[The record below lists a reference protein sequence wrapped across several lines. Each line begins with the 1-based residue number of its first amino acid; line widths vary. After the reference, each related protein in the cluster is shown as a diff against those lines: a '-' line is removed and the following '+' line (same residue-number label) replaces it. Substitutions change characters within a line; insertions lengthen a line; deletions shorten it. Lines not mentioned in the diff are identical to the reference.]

1 MKIIYNGITFEN
13 SPHIL
18 HDNTVGLG
26 TPPVTSIFEKTYDQD
41 GETYLRNNYEKR
53 IIDFMFT
60 LIGTDNTDLNTKKNA
75 LYSALNAKNGLK
87 EMTLTLNQT
96 LYINA
101 LSNGIQPLAN
111 EGRGDYWQT
120 YQASFTCPDPFFTTT
135 EATQLMTPFTGG
147 FSFPFSFPF
156 SLGTPAAT
164 ATITITGDTET
175 PIRIVLVGPLVQP
188 KVTNTT
194 TGEFISITTNIAS
207 GETVTIDTKLKTITS
222 DVNGNVFH
230 WLDTDSTFWYL
241 EPGANV
247 VTYITSTSILGSS
260 CTIYYRNRY
269 TGI

>member
-1 MKIIYNGITFEN
+1 MKITFNGITFEN
-13 SPHIL
+13 TPTIL
-18 HDNTVGLG
+18 HDDTVGLG
-26 TPPVTSIFEKTYDQD
+26 TPPVQHVTQKTIYQD
-41 GETYLRNNYEKR
+41 GMTYLRSFYDDR
-53 IIDFMFT
+53 TIDFMFT
-60 LIGTDNTDLNTKKNA
+60 VIGTDAADFTTKKNA
-75 LYSALNAKNGLK
+75 LYAVLSPKAGSK
-87 EMTLTLNQT
+87 EMVVYYNQT

-101 LSNGIQPLAN
+101 ICEGIQPLAGN
-111 EGRGDYWQT
+111 GQGNYWQT
-120 YQASFTCPDPFFTTT
+120 YQVGFRCPDPFFTTA

-175 PIRIVLVGPLVQP
+175 PVRIVLVGPLVAP

-194 TGEFISITTNIAS
+194 TGEFISILQNIAS

-222 DVNGNVFH
+222 DINGNIFH

-241 EPGANV
+241 EPGANII
-247 VTYITSTSILGSS
+247 TYITSTSILGSS